1 MNIYVNCNACK
12 DGNGTKESPYRFIND
27 AAQAAAAGD
36 EILVAPGITVN
47 MLIRKM
53 PEQKMQELFIKAKYL

>member
-36 EILVAPGITVN
+36 EILVAPGIYREYVD
-47 MLIRKM
+47 RKM

>member
-1 MNIYVNCNACK
+1 MATEQKKVPIVL
-12 DGNGTKESPYRFIND
+12 SMMRRRQQQRVMRFWLHR
-27 AAQAAAAGD
+27 AF
-36 EILVAPGITVN
+36 TVN